1 MNEIKI
7 SIKSNEIEQENIV
20 LLRNKIN
27 EINCSFN
34 LSEILNFRKTNNT
47 KIKYNGEEVSAKALS
62 CFKSKR
68 YFIFKQ

>member
-34 LSEILNFRKTNNT
+34 LSEILNFRK
-47 KIKYNGEEVSAKALS
+47 KIIL
-62 CFKSKR
+62 KSNITEK
-68 YFIFKQ
+68 K